1 PPLGAN
7 QGHVFWAWM
16 VYSLQHPVNGHEGRY
31 GYMGEDLSKVG
42 ILVRREIE
50 ARIAAPL
57 IKAFI
62 DEIGREKT
70 LKIVERVIESLAVE
84 SGQQFAKLVGGNSI
98 EDFSNSLKY
107 FTKDNALE
115 LEVIESSPKKLLMD
129 VKRCRYAEMYRELG
143 IEEFGFLLSC
153 GRDFAM
159 VRGFNPK
166 IRFKRT
172 KTLMKGD
179 DCCDFRYEMV
189 EED

>member
-1 PPLGAN
+1 
-7 QGHVFWAWM
+7 
-16 VYSLQHPVNGHEGRY
+16 
-31 GYMGEDLSKVG
+31 MGEDLSKVG

-70 LKIVERVIESLAVE
+70 LEIVERVIESLAVE
-84 SGQQFAKLVGGNSI
+84 SGRQFAKLVGGNSI

-172 KTLMKGD
+172 KTLMEGD

>member
-1 PPLGAN
+1 MGA
-7 QGHVFWAWM
+7 
-16 VYSLQHPVNGHEGRY
+16 
-31 GYMGEDLSKVG
+31 DLSKVG

-62 DEIGREKT
+62 DEIGREKV
-70 LKIVERVIESLAVE
+70 LQVVEGVIESLAVE
-84 SGQQFAKLVGGNSI
+84 SGHQFAKLIGGNSL
-98 EDFSNSLKY
+98 EDFAKALPY

-115 LEVIESSPKKLLMD
+115 FEIIELSPKKLKMD
-129 VKRCRYAEMYRELG
+129 VKRCRYAEMYRELA

-166 IRFKRT
+166 IKFNRT
-172 KTLMKGD
+172 KTLMEGQ

-189 EED
+189 EEG